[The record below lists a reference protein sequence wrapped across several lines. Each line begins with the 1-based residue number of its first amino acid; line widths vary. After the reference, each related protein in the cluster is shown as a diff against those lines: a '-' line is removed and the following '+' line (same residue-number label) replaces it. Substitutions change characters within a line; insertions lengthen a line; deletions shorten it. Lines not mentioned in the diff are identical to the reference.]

1 MTDQEIET
9 TIKNI
14 LAEDFEVDVA
24 TLTPETNLFTEL
36 DLDSID
42 AVDLVVRLQ
51 QETGKKV
58 NPADFKEIRTLGDVF
73 SYLRRLLVHRIS
85 RSDERNH
92 AARAHLIESF
102 R

>member
-58 NPADFKEIRTLGDVF
+58 NPADFREIRTLGDVTKAV
-73 SYLRRLLVHRIS
+73 SKLVNS
-85 RSDERNH
+85 
-92 AARAHLIESF
+92 
-102 R
+102 

>member
-58 NPADFKEIRTLGDVF
+58 NPADFKEIRTLGDVTKAV
-73 SYLRRLLVHRIS
+73 STLVNS
-85 RSDERNH
+85 
-92 AARAHLIESF
+92 
-102 R
+102 

>member
-24 TLTPETNLFTEL
+24 TLTPETNLFPEL

-58 NPADFKEIRTLGDVF
+58 NPADFKEIRTLGDVTKAV
-73 SYLRRLLVHRIS
+73 SKLVNS
-85 RSDERNH
+85 
-92 AARAHLIESF
+92 
-102 R
+102 

>member
-14 LAEDFEVDVA
+14 LAEDFEVDTA
-24 TLTPETNLFTEL
+24 KLTPETNLFTEL

-58 NPADFKEIRTLGDVF
+58 NPADFKEIRTLGDVVKAV
-73 SYLRRLLVHRIS
+73 SKLVNS
-85 RSDERNH
+85 
-92 AARAHLIESF
+92 
-102 R
+102 

>member
-58 NPADFKEIRTLGDVF
+58 NPADFKEIRTLGDVTKVV
-73 SYLRRLLVHRIS
+73 SKLVNS
-85 RSDERNH
+85 
-92 AARAHLIESF
+92 
-102 R
+102 

>member
-51 QETGKKV
+51 QETGKKI
-58 NPADFKEIRTLGDVF
+58 NPADFKEISTLGDVTKAV
-73 SYLRRLLVHRIS
+73 SKLVNS
-85 RSDERNH
+85 
-92 AARAHLIESF
+92 
-102 R
+102 

>member
-36 DLDSID
+36 DLDSMPS
-42 AVDLVVRLQ
+42 
-51 QETGKKV
+51 TSSS
-58 NPADFKEIRTLGDVF
+58 VF
-73 SYLRRLLVHRIS
+73 SRRPARRSIPLTSRKSARSAMSPRPS
-85 RSDERNH
+85 RS
-92 AARAHLIESF
+92 L
-102 R
+102 